1 MNPLPPL
8 TVMLLLPI
16 AVAQDVPQPT
26 LPTQATFRSVY
37 VGAGQADGSIWVRG
51 ERYKVGLD
59 AAGAHFQPLLGPK
72 APRDYPLHLR
82 LAALS
87 ADGKDL
93 PIERLL
99 PAQTGERRVEVPCG
113 AAIERWD
120 FTPQHAEQSFVFAK
134 RPAAGELLID
144 LAVESAMAL
153 TAQSATELTFSA
165 PGGLGGV
172 HCRDAVAIDATG
184 QRLTLP
190 FGFAAGHLQLRV
202 PAEFVA
208 AATFPLTVDPVLSTF
223 AIDTTISDMRNPRL
237 EYEPTNDVWL
247 VVQEEQLSATDSD
260 IQCLRFAGNTSAPTL
275 LDTVYAANTP
285 AITRNPDVGLLG
297 STQRFQI
304 AWCITTGV
312 GTNGAFEYRQR
323 NANDQTQGATFGF
336 GAGFGSD
343 PGTYPRIGGCL
354 AGNRWLLVGFKQF
367 ATAGQVAVAILGT
380 DSNNYGNAV
389 LYSGLGTVSGDVS
402 TLRDANDHWGVVW
415 ANCPTPTTAPCP
427 GLPIQMA
434 AVGGTAPIV
443 TQPAISLGMGTFVAK
458 PTIAGWGGQ
467 LLAAWDLPVGIFSRI
482 GCQAIGPVAGVYQP
496 LGAAVDLSQLVGN
509 VPTSHD
515 QSAPSLSFDG
525 ARFVCAY
532 LDDDDIA
539 VHPFASTL
547 LVDANGITAHESHRA
562 LPHTATQVTSALASA
577 STPTQAN
584 ATRGHHGIVWA
595 QPGATNSDTAGAFV
609 DARTN
614 GGTTSVAQTGC
625 GAPAEPT
632 LTLVG
637 TPALGRTNTFVL
649 GNITGLPFVLLG
661 ASQISPLPGCGTCQ
675 SGVQLPVPFSF
686 LTSSLSITWPVDL
699 SFHAS
704 QWSVQ
709 GLDLLQLGGCPSNVF
724 GAAFT
729 VTDTITVR
737 IL

>member
-1 MNPLPPL
+1 MDPKYLL
-8 TVMLLLPI
+8 ATLLLVPLS
-16 AVAQDVPQPT
+16 VAQDNPAPA
-26 LPTQATFRSVY
+26 LPTPGAFHSVY
-37 VGAGQADGSIWVRG
+37 IGGGNPDGSIWVRG

-59 AAGAHFQPLLGPK
+59 AKGAHFQPLLGPK
-72 APRDYPLHLR
+72 APRDFPLSLR
-82 LAALS
+82 LAAVRS
-87 ADGKDL
+87 G
-93 PIERLL
+93 ERHLTL
-99 PAQTGERRVEVPCG
+99 ARQQPVQAGDRRVEVACG
-113 AAIERWD
+113 PVTERWD
-120 FTPQHAEQSFVFAK
+120 FAPDHAEQSFVLVES
-134 RPAAGELLID
+134 PGTGELVVDLEIETDLVPTAAG
-144 LAVESAMAL
+144 
-153 TAQSATELTFSA
+153 ATELTFSA
-165 PGGLGGV
+165 PNGLGGV
-172 HCRDAVAIDATG
+172 FCRDAAAIDATG
-184 QRLTLP
+184 RRLCLP
-190 FGFAAGHLQLRV
+190 FGYTNGHLQLRV

-208 AATFPLTVDPVLSTF
+208 TATFPLVVDPVLSTF
-223 AIDTTISDMRNPRL
+223 AIDTTISDMRNPRV

-260 IQCLRFAGNTSAPTL
+260 IQCRRYSGNTSAPVL

-297 STQRFQI
+297 SLQRFQI

-323 NANDQTQGATFGF
+323 NANDQTQGSVFGF

-367 ATAGQVAVAILGT
+367 ATAGQVAVAIMGT
-380 DSNNYGNAV
+380 DSQNFGNAV
-389 LYSGLGTVSGDVS
+389 VYSGLGTVAGDVS

-427 GLPIQMA
+427 GLPIAMV

-443 TQPAISLGMGTFVAK
+443 MQPAISLGMGTFVAQ

-482 GCQAIGPVAGVYQP
+482 GCRAIGPVGGVFQP

-525 ARFVCAY
+525 VRFVCAY

-539 VHPFASTL
+539 IHPFASTL
-547 LVDANGITAHESHRA
+547 LVDANGIEANESHRA

-577 STPTQAN
+577 STPPQAN

-595 QPGATNSDTAGAFV
+595 QPGATNSDTVGAFV

-614 GGTTSVAQTGC
+614 GSTTSVAQTGC
-625 GAPAEPT
+625 GTPAEPT
-632 LTLVG
+632 LTLIG
-637 TPALGRTNTFVL
+637 TPALGRTNTFVV
-649 GNITGLPFVLLG
+649 GNVTGLPFVLVG
-661 ASQISPLPGCGTCQ
+661 SSQIAALPGCGTCQ
-675 SGVQLPVPFSF
+675 TGIQLPVPFSF
-686 LTSSLSITWPVDL
+686 LTSSLSITWPTDAAFRT
-699 SFHAS
+699 ST
-704 QWSVQ
+704 WSVQ
-709 GLDLLQLGGCPSNVF
+709 GLDLLHLGGCPDPVF
-724 GAAFT
+724 GAAFA

-737 IL
+737 VL